1 MHPKLIG
8 NPLVAWRDDRTLQV
22 GWGSHGLVVEE
33 ASAHLPA
40 WLRLLSGSR
49 SLPRVLDRGVAM
61 GMARED
67 LEELLGALTDVGLL
81 ECGAAPATVA
91 VWGEGLAAHR
101 LSEVLRSAGV
111 QVQDR
116 ADAVVL
122 PLGQLPTFFPEP
134 PKARRLIP
142 VWFEATA
149 AHVGPVLDDDRGPCP
164 RCIDREWAARDGKWP
179 FLVSQA
185 STVATWH
192 DGVQVLQAAAG
203 IALVASAP
211 QTVGLE
217 MIFDRGHPGPVW
229 RVWKARDD
237 CGCAC
242 EAPADMAMAGPG
254 TPGPAMSNG

>member
-8 NPLVAWRDDRTLQV
+8 NPLIAWRDDRTLQV
-22 GWGSHGLVVEE
+22 GWGSHGLVVEQ
-33 ASAHLPA
+33 ASAQLPA

-49 SLPRVLDRGVAM
+49 SLPRVLDKGMAM
-61 GMARED
+61 GMDRED
-67 LEELLGALTDVGLL
+67 LEKLLEALAGVGLL
-81 ECGAAPATVA
+81 EPGAARATVA
-91 VWGEGLAAHR
+91 VWGDGLAAR
-101 LSEVLRSAGV
+101 QLSEVLRNAGV
-111 QVQDR
+111 QLQDR

-134 PKARRLIP
+134 PAARRLIP

-164 RCIDREWAARDGKWP
+164 RCIDREWVARDPKWP
-179 FLVSQA
+179 SLVSQA
-185 STVATWH
+185 STVANWH

-217 MIFDRGHPGPVW
+217 MIFDRDNPGPVW
-229 RVWKARDD
+229 RVWRARDD
-237 CGCAC
+237 CGCVSR
-242 EAPADMAMAGPG
+242 APADMAVAGPG
-254 TPGPAMSNG
+254 APGPATSYG